1 MFCFQLQYIYKV
13 NKESDIML
21 TTENKLRKIIKE
33 IIEMSDEEHEF
44 YNGINDRTEED
55 SFNQGDPDPERYSFD
70 KHGYE
75 EDISYTSYT
84 KVSDPATGEIY
95 YVDEE
100 TDAIL
105 SKDEYNEMIGNID
118 FNYPPTYDENEIEA
132 TQPDS
137 YYMPAGGYDEDGN
150 ILPYDLD

>member
-1 MFCFQLQYIYKV
+1 
-13 NKESDIML
+13 ML
-21 TTENKLRKIIKE
+21 ITERKLRKIIKS
-33 IIEMSDEEHEF
+33 IISENYDEHTY
-44 YNGINDRTEED
+44 YNTGSRLED
-55 SFNQGDPDPERYSFD
+55 SLKQGNPDPERYSFD

-132 TQPDS
+132 T
-137 YYMPAGGYDEDGN
+137 
-150 ILPYDLD
+150 